1 MAALNTLRTKGSI
14 LLTAVIGISL
24 LAFLLGDGTSLF
36 NQTTV
41 VVGTVNDKE
50 VILKDYATEVDLMS
64 NIRQYM
70 TGATSLTTQESEMVQ
85 TQVWNKF
92 VADAALYPSMEKLGL
107 QVSDE
112 ELLDMVN
119 GVYISPV
126 VMQIFTNQQSGAF
139 DKEQLTQF
147 VSNLDMDNT
156 GRARSFW
163 SFIETQS
170 ADNRMN
176 EKLNTLIKNGMY
188 VTSLQVDQALA
199 DNSND
204 YSIEYVT
211 KAISSIADD
220 AVKVTDQDL
229 KDYYNKHIARFKYND
244 ASEVEY
250 ITFDIMP
257 SAEDFTEAEANASK
271 IASELAESNE
281 MEQYVNYTSEEKFDT
296 RYYKQTD
303 LPQYIQPQMED
314 AVVGKS
320 FAPNFENNIYSIAR
334 VSDIKVMPDSATLR
348 SVYVDPAK
356 NIDSIINVIKAGGF
370 DGVVASLSLTQGENA
385 QEVAIN
391 TGDLAPQFS
400 EKIINAKKGDVLTFD
415 VQGAKQIVLV
425 SSLGQPVKKY
435 QIAKV
440 VISVVPSSKTEQGI
454 YAKATAFINEVK
466 GGKTFE
472 EALTNNQYIK
482 RNATIENSSRNFAE
496 LDNSRELVRW
506 SLTSA
511 KGELSHVVT
520 VANMNVIAFVK
531 NKMERGTAPFE
542 AVKEDIRPLYI
553 AKAKMDLAV
562 KELSGA
568 TSLEALA
575 ASNGTEVGTATDIKF
590 SMSNIPGIGV
600 APEVVGALSS
610 LKEGVIST
618 GIPAGNNA
626 AAVKITSKIATE
638 GMDAAKAKVMLETTA
653 DAYLDMRISNA
664 ITEKVIVKDNRVIYY

>member
-36 NQTTV
+36 NKTTI
-41 VVGTVNDKE
+41 VVGTINDKE
-50 VILKDYATEVDLMS
+50 VVLKDYATEVELMT

-70 TGATSLTTQESEMVQ
+70 TGASSLSTQESEMVQ
-85 TQVWNKF
+85 MQVWNKF

-107 QVSDE
+107 KVSDE

-126 VMQIFTNQQSGAF
+126 VMQIFTNPQTGAF

-147 VSNLDMDNT
+147 VSNLGMDNT

-163 SFIETQS
+163 AFVETQS

-176 EKLNTLIKNGMY
+176 EKLNTLIKQGIY
-188 VTSLQVDQALA
+188 VTTLQVEQALA

-211 KAISSIADD
+211 KSISSIADD

-229 KDYYNKHIARFKYND
+229 KDYYNKHITRFKSND
-244 ASEVEY
+244 ASEIEY
-250 ITFDIMP
+250 ITFDVMP
-257 SAEDFTEAEANASK
+257 SAEDFTEADANAAK
-271 IASELAESNE
+271 IAEELAASNE

-296 RYYKQTD
+296 RYYKQNE
-303 LPQYIQPQMED
+303 LPEYIQSQMED
-314 AVVGKS
+314 ATVGKS
-320 FAPNFENNIYSIAR
+320 FTPNFENNVYSIAR
-334 VSDIKVMPDSATLR
+334 ISDIRVMPDSATLR

-356 NIDSIINVIKAGGF
+356 NIDSIINVIKEGGF
-370 DGVVASLSLTQGENA
+370 DSVVASLSLTGGENA
-385 QEVAIN
+385 QPVSIN

-400 EKIINAKKGDVLTFD
+400 EKIVNAKKGDILTFD
-415 VQGAKQIVLV
+415 AQGAKQIVAVLSV
-425 SSLGQPVKKY
+425 GQPVKKF
-435 QIAKV
+435 QVANVI
-440 VISVVPSSKTEQGI
+440 ISVVPSSKTEQAI
-454 YAKATAFINEVK
+454 YTKATAFINEVK

-472 EALTNNQYIK
+472 EAVVNNQYIK
-482 RNATIENSSRNFAE
+482 RNATIENSSRDFAGM
-496 LDNSRELVRW
+496 DNSRELVRW
-506 SLTSA
+506 SLTS
-511 KGELSHVVT
+511 KIGELSHVVT
-520 VANMNVIAFVK
+520 VGNANVIAFVK

-568 TSLEALA
+568 TSLESLA
-575 ASNGTEVGTATDIKF
+575 TSNGTEVGTATDIKF

-600 APEVVGALSS
+600 APEVIGALTS
-610 LKEGVIST
+610 LKEGAISA
-618 GIPAGNNA
+618 GIPAGTNA
-626 AAVKITSKIATE
+626 AAVKITSKLPNE
-638 GMDAAKAKVMLETTA
+638 GMDAAKAKVMIETA
-653 DAYLDMRISNA
+653 ANAYLDMRISNSL
-664 ITEKVIVKDNRVIYY
+664 TEKIVIKDSRVIYY